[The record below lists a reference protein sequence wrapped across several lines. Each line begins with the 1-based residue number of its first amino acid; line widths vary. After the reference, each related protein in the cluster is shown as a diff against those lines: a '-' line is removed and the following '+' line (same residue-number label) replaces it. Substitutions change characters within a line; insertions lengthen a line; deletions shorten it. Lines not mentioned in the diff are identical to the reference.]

1 MRKASCAAS
10 GYLVNWILGPP
21 IDWRRRHFIAMVAAG
36 AMMPLPGTSRAKPSA
51 SVPIKAVAF
60 DAFPIFDPRS
70 IFTEVKQR
78 FPQGGEA
85 FSELWFAKLFPYTWL
100 RTTARQYAGFEV
112 VAAEAFDAA
121 AATLDITA
129 TAADRDA
136 LVGAFSQMELW
147 PDVVERLGELQKR
160 GLRLAFLSNLSE
172 TMLRANMRRANIEH
186 WRR

>member
-1 MRKASCAAS
+1 
-10 GYLVNWILGPP
+10 
-21 IDWRRRHFIAMVAAG
+21 MVAAG